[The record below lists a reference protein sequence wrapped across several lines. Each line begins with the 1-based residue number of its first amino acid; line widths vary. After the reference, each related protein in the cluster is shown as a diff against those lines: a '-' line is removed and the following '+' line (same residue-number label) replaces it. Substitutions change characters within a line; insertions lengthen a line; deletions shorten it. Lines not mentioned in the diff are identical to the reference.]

1 MMPTYRI
8 TAPDGKSYDVTAP
21 EGASEQ
27 DVLAYAQR
35 SFKMAAAP
43 RADAPKPSKPF
54 GEQLNEAIAGFP
66 RAAGVTGR
74 AVLEALGNAADFV
87 ASPIRNKINASL
99 REGQLI
105 DDVMAGR
112 VAPGENVA
120 RAVGG
125 LPSRQ
130 TMAGIITGQQIPGAS
145 RPQQIAAGSGQALS
159 NLLSLPTAATADE
172 RIASDIAGTATNA
185 MLGMGAG
192 RAIAQAANPVVAGV
206 GRMLAANP
214 GMQLASAAAAGGA
227 GGYTR
232 ETGGNRGSQ
241 LAASLAAGIA
251 TPFAINGAQRAA
263 AAVRQAVTPRP
274 VAAPQI
280 DITIN
285 NALRDNGVTLG
296 DLPADVA
303 RSIRADVA
311 QALQTGGNLSADAV
325 RRLADYRLIGLTPT
339 RASLTLNPA
348 DITRQKNLAKLGAN
362 SSDPAAQELAE
373 VQNANNRALT
383 QGLNDLGAAAAGDP
397 ISGAQRVMG
406 ALSARNDRA
415 KAIIDSAYQSARDTE
430 GRAAMLDPAAF
441 TRQADDLLKKALLQG
456 KLPADVRQLIN
467 GTATGEIPFTV
478 DVAEQFKTRLA
489 EAARDASRAGDGST
503 AKAVGLVRQ
512 ALEDTPLQPG
522 QNIGQQSIDAFNKA
536 RALNRSWMT
545 IVERTPALQAV
556 RDGIEPDKFVQQYII
571 GSGNGAS
578 TMGVAQLK
586 NSIKGNAD
594 AMQAVKE
601 QIAAYLKNRA
611 LGGAADEVGN
621 FSQSAYNKALEA
633 VGDRKLSLFFSPE
646 EVGRLKAIGRVASY
660 EQVQPAG
667 AAVNN
672 SNTAGAMGGLLERL
686 AGSALLGK
694 VPLGRAAIG
703 DPLQNIVIGQQAG
716 NALNAPRALLG
727 APGAAP
733 VTPSR
738 TIPLIPPSLLFTLPM
753 EKQ

>member
-43 RADAPKPSKPF
+43 KAEAPSKPF
-54 GEQLNEAIAGFP
+54 GQQLNEAIADAP
-66 RAAGVTGR
+66 RQLGLTGR
-74 AVLEALGNAADFV
+74 YALEGIGGAFDALIGNPLRTLTAPVLGNKPTADTGGALADLVRLPKPQTAGERVVGDAA
-87 ASPIRNKINASL
+87 RL
-99 REGQLI
+99 L
-105 DDVMAGR
+105 AG
-112 VAPGENVA
+112 G
-120 RAVGG
+120 AV
-125 LPSRQ
+125 P
-130 TMAGIITGQQIPGAS
+130 
-145 RPQQIAAGSGQALS
+145 IAAGAKLAQ
-159 NLLSLPTAATADE
+159 LPGL
-172 RIASDIAGTATNA
+172 AGAV
-185 MLGMGAG
+185 GA
-192 RAIAQAANPVVAGV
+192 Q
-206 GRMLAANP
+206 MAANP
-214 GMQLASAAAAGGA
+214 GTQLASAAAAGAA

-232 ETGGNRGSQ
+232 ETGGNSGSQ
-241 LAASLAAGIA
+241 LAASLLAGLG
-251 TPFAINGAQRAA
+251 TPLAMNGAQRAA

-274 VAAPQI
+274 VAAPQV

-285 NALRDNGVTLG
+285 NAIKDSGLQLG

-311 QALQTGGNLSADAV
+311 QALQTGANLSEDAV
-325 RRLADYRLIGLTPT
+325 RRLADYRLTGLTPT
-339 RASLTLNPA
+339 RASLTRNA
-348 DITRQKNLAKLGAN
+348 SDFTREKNLAKLGAN
-362 SSDPAAQELAE
+362 SSDPAAQQLAE

-383 QGLNDLGAAAAGDP
+383 QGLNDLGAASAGDP
-397 ISGAQRVMG
+397 ISGAQRIMG

-415 KAIIDSAYQSARDTE
+415 KAIIDTAYQSARDTE

-456 KLPADVRQLIN
+456 KLPADVRQLLN